1 MCRVLNSILAVTAV
15 AGLGGA
21 APESRS
27 PSIEGVWRAVE
38 VRTTGPGAR
47 TITGLQPNLSIL
59 TRAHYSHMARGRV
72 WQIRRRHL
80 PTSCGKP
87 GARSLPRPVVTKL
100 RVGTS

>member
-38 VRTTGPGAR
+38 VRTTGPGAPTFR
-47 TITGLQPNLSIL
+47 SPFTCSASRKFGATTTFSSESGRSVDGICRPAATSLGPV
-59 TRAHYSHMARGRV
+59 RCRGR
-72 WQIRRRHL
+72 
-80 PTSCGKP
+80 
-87 GARSLPRPVVTKL
+87 
-100 RVGTS
+100 